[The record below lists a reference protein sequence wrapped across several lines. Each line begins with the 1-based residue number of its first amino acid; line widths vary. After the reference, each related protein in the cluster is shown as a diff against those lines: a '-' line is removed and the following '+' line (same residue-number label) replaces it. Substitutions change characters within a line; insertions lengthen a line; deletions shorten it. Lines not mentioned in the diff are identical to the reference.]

1 MKLNRYIAW
10 ALLAA
15 GMHSMA
21 YGFEARDLKVYNSAD
36 RVLLGGTLTTPSGKS
51 PKAALVLATGSGSQN
66 RDEEVMGHRP
76 FKVIAEYLSDNGY
89 AVLRLDDRGVGEST
103 GDPAKSTSDD
113 YAADLGAAISVLDSL
128 LGHELPKGVLGHSE
142 GGSVAVKMA
151 RSEEHTSELQS
162 QR

>member
-21 YGFEARDLKVYNSAD
+21 CGFEARDLKVYNSAD

-89 AVLRLDDRGVGEST
+89 AVG
-103 GDPAKSTSDD
+103 
-113 YAADLGAAISVLDSL
+113 SL
-128 LGHELPKGVLGHSE
+128 TV
-142 GGSVAVKMA
+142 
-151 RSEEHTSELQS
+151 R
-162 QR
+162 